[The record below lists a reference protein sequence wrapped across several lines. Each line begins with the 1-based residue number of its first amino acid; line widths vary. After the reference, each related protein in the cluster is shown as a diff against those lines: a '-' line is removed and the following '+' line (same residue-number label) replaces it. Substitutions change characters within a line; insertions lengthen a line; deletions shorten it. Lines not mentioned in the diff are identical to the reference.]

1 MLLAALAQP
10 VVSALPSLVP
20 GFSRP
25 IGEVSDKFDTFIVP
39 AGYAF
44 AIWGLIFALC
54 LLVGVLQLRSRP
66 QTNQVFAA
74 IRPAL
79 LVAMLGNCAWMIAF
93 PLEIPWLPLV
103 LIWVILLALLKGLK
117 NLSDLPITGWQARTT
132 QALMSIFAGWLS
144 VAAFANIAL
153 AALESGWLPNQLRGA
168 WDAATLAGRSR
179 ADTGSQQTRIWQL
192 AVYRRHRLGHTG
204 HSHQT
209 MAAPR
214 ISSNRLRPAGVD
226 IAGNSGGANVV
237 AESAAQ
243 RINALDRR
251 RLLTHVGLKRVW
263 KP

>member
-1 MLLAALAQP
+1 MTQSAKSSNPLLKAAVLLAALAQP

-54 LLVGVLQLRSRP
+54 LVVAVLQLRNNP
-66 QTNQVFAA
+66 QTNGVFVA

-93 PLEIPWLPLV
+93 PLEIPWLPLA

-153 AALESGWLPNQLRGA
+153 AALESGWLPDHLRGA
-168 WDAATLAGRSR
+168 WDAATLLA
-179 ADTGSQQTRIWQL
+179 AAALIL
-192 AVYRRHRLGHTG
+192 AVNKRESGNWLYTAVIVWATLAIAIKQWPRPEL
-204 HSHQT
+204 
-209 MAAPR
+209 AATVCA
-214 ISSNRLRPAGVD
+214 LLALTLLVT
-226 IAGNSGGANVV
+226 VV
-237 AESAAQ
+237 AQTWWLSG
-243 RINALDRR
+243 RR
-251 RLLTHVGLKRVW
+251 RK
-263 KP
+263 